1 MIYAFVP
8 EKNRLTQADLCVKQ
22 RLYLVILCV
31 SKLGNN
37 KQMIR
42 NPVKSHPVLFF
53 VVSFHKKG
61 LRKSQ
66 NQLRVGR
73 FSMNMT
79 SIDRLQLQT
88 AHIIFVEYW
97 CI

>member
-1 MIYAFVP
+1 M
-8 EKNRLTQADLCVKQ
+8 ADLYVKQ

-37 KQMIR
+37 KQMVP
-42 NPVKSHPVLFF
+42 NSVKSHRILFF
-53 VVSFHKKG
+53 VASFHKKA

-79 SIDRLQLQT
+79 LIDRLQLQT
-88 AHIIFVEYW
+88 CHIIFVEFNQSLMH
-97 CI
+97 ITV